1 MVNSMTGFGRGRM
14 QAEGWEVT
22 VEIRTVNHRYFEY
35 SSRLPRQ
42 YAFADERLKELVQ
55 QRVARGKTEVFVSID
70 NVKGEAADVRINT
83 ALADGYYRALQQI
96 AERYSLSADVTPA
109 RLAGY
114 PDVLTVARDE
124 PDEEQLWQVI
134 RAAAEQALEQL
145 VQMRR
150 REGERLA
157 EDVASRAALI
167 AQMIQTIEQRSP
179 QLVREH
185 TEKMQVRMRELLGDV
200 QIDQARLLTEAAI
213 FADKTAVAEE
223 TVRLHSH
230 LEQLASMLQSKQ
242 AVGRK
247 IDFLVQE
254 INRETN
260 TIGSK
265 IQDIELTR
273 TVVDM
278 KAEIEKIREQIQ
290 NIE

>member
-83 ALADGYYRALQQI
+83 ALADGYYQALQQI

-134 RAAAEQALEQL
+134 RGAADEALEQL

-157 EDVASRAALI
+157 EDVTARAALI

-185 TEKMQVRMRELLGDV
+185 TEKLEARMRELLGDV

-230 LEQLASMLQSKQ
+230 LDQLASMLQSKQ